1 MPLVPFDHLP
11 DDARCWVFAAGAPL
25 DEVDTP
31 RLLAAVDAF
40 LLTWAAHGTPLT
52 SGRDF
57 LDEHF
62 LVVGVDERAAGA
74 SGCSIDGLFRVLQGI
89 EDGIGTSMVG
99 GGMVY
104 FRGPSGLVHG
114 CTRPQ
119 FQELAIDGDVTGET
133 MVFDTTVTS
142 VADFRGRFEK
152 PAKESWQGSLL
163 ATG

>member
-1 MPLVPFDHLP
+1 
-11 DDARCWVFAAGAPL
+11 
-25 DEVDTP
+25 
-31 RLLAAVDAF
+31 
-40 LLTWAAHGTPLT
+40 
-52 SGRDF
+52 
-57 LDEHF
+57 
-62 LVVGVDERAAGA
+62 
-74 SGCSIDGLFRVLQGI
+74 
-89 EDGIGTSMVG
+89 
-99 GGMVY
+99 MVY
-104 FRGPSGLVHG
+104 FRGSSGLVHG